1 MATHGVTGNSRGQE
15 GPVNE
20 GRAAQ
25 RVRRWLLPIWIAYSA
40 LWLAWFVTTVTVF
53 GGFSSPGQAVSL
65 VLSGIAGVLGL
76 VSGWQVPR
84 EDRSSQ

>member
-1 MATHGVTGNSRGQE
+1 MATHRVTSNARAQE
-15 GPVNE
+15 GPVGE
-20 GRAAQ
+20 GRPTW
-25 RVRRWLLPIWIAYSA
+25 VRRWLLPIWIAYSA

-76 VSGWQVPR
+76 VSGWQVRR